1 MKILVACESSGV
13 VREAFR
19 KKGHTA
25 WSCDLLPADDGS
37 KFHLQGNVLDYI
49 GKNNLLGDYWDL
61 IIAHPPCTYLCG
73 SGIHWLKERKK
84 KTEEE
89 QQKERERVQKRKID
103 TEKAKE
109 FFTIFT
115 KLNCAWCIEN
125 PIGIMSTQYRKPNQI
140 IQPYNFGH
148 DASKRTCLWLNKL
161 PLLKNTKYVEPRKVE
176 YKDKIRNR
184 WANQTDSGQNALP
197 PSKDRW
203 KLRSKTYE
211 GIGEA
216 MAEQWG

>member
-19 KKGHTA
+19 KKGHSA

-49 GKNNLLGDYWDL
+49 DESWDI

-84 KTEEE
+84 KTEQE
-89 QQKERERVQKRKID
+89 QQKEKERVEKRKLD
-103 TEKAKE
+103 TESAKE
-109 FFTIFT
+109 FFMKFT

-125 PIGIMSTQYRKPNQI
+125 PIGIMSRFYRKPDQYV
-140 IQPYNFGH
+140 QPYNFGH
-148 DASKRTCLWLNKL
+148 DASKKTCFWLNKL
-161 PLLKNTKYVEPRKVE
+161 PPLKNTLYVEPRKVL

-184 WANQTDSGQNALP
+184 WANQTDSGQNKLP
-197 PSKDRW
+197 PSKNRW

-211 GIGEA
+211 GIATA
-216 MAEQWG
+216 MADQWSAVKN

>member
-19 KKGHTA
+19 KKGHHA

-37 KFHLQGNVLDYI
+37 KFHLQGNVLDII
-49 GKNNLLGDYWDL
+49 GDDAIVWDL

-103 TEKAKE
+103 TEKGKE

-211 GIGEA
+211 GIAEA

>member
-19 KKGHTA
+19 KKGHQA

-37 KFHLQGNVLDYI
+37 TYHIQGNVLNYL
-49 GKNNLLGDYWDL
+49 NNDWDL

-73 SGIHWLKERKK
+73 SGIHWLKERDKK
-84 KTEEE
+84 SVQAQKKE
-89 QQKERERVQKRKID
+89 KERVKKRKID
-103 TEKAKE
+103 TDIGIK
-109 FFTIFT
+109 FFMAFT
-115 KLNCAWCIEN
+115 TLTCKWCIEN
-125 PIGIMSTQYRKPNQI
+125 PIGIMSTRYRKPDQI

-148 DASKRTCLWLNKL
+148 NASKRTCFWLNNL
-161 PLLKNTKYVEPRKVE
+161 PPLKKTIYIEPRKVE
-176 YKDKIRNR
+176 YKSKIRNR

-203 KLRSKTYE
+203 KIRSKTYK
-211 GIGEA
+211 GIAEA
-216 MAEQWG
+216 MAEQWGKN

>member
-19 KKGHTA
+19 NKGHDA

-37 KFHLQGNVLDYI
+37 KFHIKGDVLNYI
-49 GKNNLLGDYWDL
+49 NEDWDI

-89 QQKERERVQKRKID
+89 QEKERERVEKRKID

-109 FFTIFT
+109 FFIKFT
-115 KLNCAWCIEN
+115 SLDCAWCIEN
-125 PIGIMSTQYRKPNQI
+125 PIGIMSKIYRKPDQYV
-140 IQPYNFGH
+140 QPYDFGH
-148 DASKRTCLWLNKL
+148 DASKKTCFWLNKL
-161 PLLKNTKYVEPRKVE
+161 PCLKKTLYVEPRKF
-176 YKDKIRNR
+176 YIKI
-184 WANQTDSGQNALP
+184 
-197 PSKDRW
+197 K
-203 KLRSKTYE
+203 
-211 GIGEA
+211 
-216 MAEQWG
+216 

>member
-19 KKGHTA
+19 KKGHHA

-37 KFHLQGNVLDYI
+37 KFHLQGNILDII
-49 GKNNLLGDYWDL
+49 GDDAIFEEWDL

-109 FFTIFT
+109 FFTTFT

-125 PIGIMSTQYRKPNQI
+125 PIGIMSRFYRKPDQYV
-140 IQPYNFGH
+140 QPYNFGH
-148 DASKRTCLWLNKL
+148 DASKKTCFWLNKL

-211 GIGEA
+211 GIAEA

>member
-19 KKGHTA
+19 KKGHHA

-37 KFHLQGNVLDYI
+37 KFHLQGNVLDII
-49 GKNNLLGDYWDL
+49 GDDAIVWDL

-84 KTEEE
+84 KTEEA

-109 FFTIFT
+109 FFTTFT
-115 KLNCAWCIEN
+115 KLDCAWCIEN
-125 PIGIMSTQYRKPNQI
+125 PIGIMSRFYRKPDQYV
-140 IQPYNFGH
+140 QPYNFGH
-148 DASKRTCLWLNKL
+148 DASKKTCFWLNKL

-211 GIGEA
+211 GIAEA